1 MHLHRLTLSGGQKLA
16 YSTLG
21 PETAPS
27 LLFFHGSPGSA
38 LGLPLGLKTLFS
50 EYRIL
55 TLERPGFGESELAE
69 VPTVRDWV
77 TQVIDFLDRTG
88 EHPVGLIGYS
98 GGAAY
103 ALACAQHLPAAVQ
116 GVCLFSPIAPLHL
129 DPVSQVMQPEL
140 RRLFQSSAKQPDSIR
155 AQWEDQQLTLAEILD
170 RLLMGMPEEDL
181 DVAGRSPVRS
191 CLAADM
197 GRAFKQGFAGWVA
210 DMGRLARPWG
220 VQLEG
225 IEIPVQIWHG
235 AEDRNTPSAMAA
247 YLAETLKQ
255 AELYSLEGFGHLLS
269 YCHMGNMVP
278 PFGFQARVSASA

>member
-1 MHLHRLTLSGGQKLA
+1 MHSQRLTLAGGQRLA

-21 PETAPS
+21 PETAPL

-38 LGLPLGLKTLFS
+38 LGLPLGLQTLFS

-55 TLERPGFGESELAE
+55 ILERPGFGDSDLAD
-69 VPTVRDWV
+69 VPSVRDWV
-77 TQVIDFLDRTG
+77 THVIALLDQIG
-88 EHPVGLIGYS
+88 ERPVGLIGYS

-103 ALACAQHLPAAVQ
+103 ALACAQHLPETVQ
-116 GVCLFSPIAPLHL
+116 GVCLFSPIAPLCL
-129 DPVSQVMQPEL
+129 ESISRVMQPEL
-140 RRLFQSSAKQPDSIR
+140 RRLFQASAEQPDVIR
-155 AQWEDQQLTLAEILD
+155 AQWEDQQLTVAEILD

-220 VQLEG
+220 VQLEV
-225 IEIPVQIWHG
+225 IETPVQIWHG
-235 AEDRNTPSAMAA
+235 TADRNTPSAMAA
-247 YLAETLKQ
+247 YLAETLKR
-255 AELYSLEGFGHLLS
+255 AELYSLPGFGHLLS
-269 YCHMGNMVP
+269 YCHMGNMAP
-278 PFGFQARVSASA
+278 PFSCPDRVSASA